1 MQLFLNFIL
10 LKALIIRFIHFK
22 SDSKALQNYL
32 LGLLTNV
39 WNLLMRQAPQN
50 NTIVEIIFQLH
61 YL

>member
-1 MQLFLNFIL
+1 MQLFLNYIL

-22 SDSKALQNYL
+22 LDSKALQNYL